1 MQDLTKDTI
10 TRNLLRT
17 AGFMLVTMVFQTLYI
32 LVDLYF
38 VGRLGKEA
46 VAGVAVAGNLQFVV
60 LAATQVLGV
69 GTTTMV
75 AHAVG
80 KRDHDAAQHAFNQS
94 QSLSML
100 VGFAFFLVSMLI
112 RTSYANMQA
121 ADPIT
126 AQAAADYLYWFLPA
140 LGLQFAIVAMAS
152 ALRGAGNFRPGMV
165 VQTTTVVIN
174 IVLAPVLIFGWGTGH
189 PLGVGGAAL
198 ATFIGVAVGVVWLA
212 AIFVPRTAY
221 LRFEPTHLK
230 PRLATWSG
238 LLKIG
243 LPAGA
248 EFALTA
254 VNLFIVYSV
263 TRPFGA
269 EAQAGYGIGS
279 RVLQASF
286 MPVVAVA
293 FAAAPIAGQNFAA
306 GLGDRVKEVFRLAAT
321 MASGVMALMMVLSFF
336 AAEAMIGIFS
346 SDPTVMQ
353 VGGEYLKIICW
364 SFVASGII
372 FVASSMFQ
380 AMGNTLPPLFAS
392 LSRLVVFAI
401 PSYLLSRVEGFQLH
415 WIWYL
420 SAIAIVLQLAAI
432 LWLLQREFRV
442 KLSQPRPQTAAET
455 LTVVPDL
462 M

>member
-1 MQDLTKDTI
+1 MP
-10 TRNLLRT
+10 
-17 AGFMLVTMVFQTLYI
+17 ASVSAC
-32 LVDLYF
+32 F
-38 VGRLGKEA
+38 VGKTE
-46 VAGVAVAGNLQFVV
+46 FI
-60 LAATQVLGV
+60 AAADADFPYEQITFTEV
-69 GTTTMV
+69 GQNDPTTLV
-75 AHAVG
+75 
-80 KRDHDAAQHAFNQS
+80 KRDGAYRPLEEDNDSTIRFKKIAADNHKYWQNRFSGHHQPVRSKSRKTTRALDTSTSF
-94 QSLSML
+94 
-100 VGFAFFLVSMLI
+100 G
-112 RTSYANMQA
+112 RTSTIPSVGGPAEAMTRA
-121 ADPIT
+121 T

-140 LGLQFAIVAMAS
+140 LGLQFGIVAMAS

-189 PLGVGGAAL
+189 PLGVSGAAL
-198 ATFIGVAVGVVWLA
+198 ATFVGVLVGVVWLA
-212 AIFVPRTAY
+212 ALFVPRTAY
-221 LRFEPTHLK
+221 LRFEPGHLK
-230 PRLATWSG
+230 PRLATWAG
-238 LLKIG
+238 LMKIG

-263 TRPFGA
+263 TKPFGA

-279 RVLQASF
+279 RVLQAAF

-306 GLGDRVKEVFRLAAT
+306 GLGSRVKEVFRLAAT
-321 MASGVMALMMVLSFF
+321 MAAGVMALMMVLSFF
-336 AAEAMIGIFS
+336 AAEAMISIFS
-346 SDPTVMQ
+346 ADPTVMR
-353 VGGEYLKIICW
+353 VGGEYLQIVCW

-392 LSRLVVFAI
+392 LSRLVVFAV
-401 PSYLLSRVEGFQLH
+401 PSYLLSKVDGFQLH

-442 KLSQPRPQTAAET
+442 RLAQPRPQTAGET

-462 M
+462 L